1 MMSAAGCSTRI
12 ARARTAHYNPAMRK
26 LLTCLTLLLIL
37 TLWTRASLAEPQT
50 WDLKNGKYWEP
61 AKTATTQP
69 IADATLDRI
78 EQLLANKQP
87 LAAKRQ
93 ALTWVKSH
101 KKSPARDRGLF
112 LLAQANFVIGN
123 RLESFY
129 EFEELMDLYPDSSLF
144 NASLGR
150 QYDIANGFVNGYKR
164 RFLGLA
170 LFSAEDEGIEM
181 LYRIQQRSPGSPLAE
196 KALLRTGDYYYSTS
210 DFDLATDVY
219 AAFVKSYPRSPEVP
233 RVQLRQAFSYY
244 AQFRGLRFDATPIVD
259 AREKL
264 AGILV
269 EYPKLAEEENI
280 LPVIERIDETFARKL
295 YQTADFYR
303 RTDEPKAAV
312 YLWRYLVQTYPKS
325 PEAERARRELT
336 RMPKPALAD
345 PAPPAPTVD
354 AR

>member
-1 MMSAAGCSTRI
+1 
-12 ARARTAHYNPAMRK
+12 MRK
-26 LLTCLTLLLIL
+26 RTTVFLLGFLALTARLIV
-37 TLWTRASLAEPQT
+37 AEPQT
-50 WDLKNGKYWEP
+50 WDLKSGKYWEP
-61 AKTATTQP
+61 ARSATSQP
-69 IADATLDRI
+69 VADPTLDLI

-93 ALTWVKSH
+93 ALVWVKSH
-101 KKSPARDRGLF
+101 KKSPIRDRGLF
-112 LLAQANFVIGN
+112 LLAQANFTIGN

-129 EFEELMDLYPDSSLF
+129 EFEELLDLYPDSSLF
-144 NASLGR
+144 NASLQR
-150 QYDIANGFVNGYKR
+150 QFDIADAFVKGYKR

-181 LYRIQQRSPGSPLAE
+181 FYRIQQRSPGSPLAE

-219 AAFVKSYPRSPEVP
+219 AAFVKSFPRSPEVP

-280 LPVIERIDETFARKL
+280 TPVIERIDETFARKL

-312 YLWRYLVQTYPKS
+312 YLWRYLIQTYPKS
-325 PEAERARRELT
+325 PEADRARRQIT
-336 RMPKPALAD
+336 RMPRPALAD
-345 PAPPAPTVD
+345 PAPPAPSAD